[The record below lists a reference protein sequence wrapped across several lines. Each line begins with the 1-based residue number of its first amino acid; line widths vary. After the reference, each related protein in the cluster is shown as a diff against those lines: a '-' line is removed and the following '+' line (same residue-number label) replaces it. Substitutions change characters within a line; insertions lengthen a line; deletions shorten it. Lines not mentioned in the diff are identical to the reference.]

1 VRNHGNLLPLVAT
14 PNDFL
19 LSPTP
24 FEVIVSQG
32 TLVGIRADGGNSM
45 TNSLY
50 FLRHAETKV
59 NLSKP
64 AREWSITKDGALLV
78 KELATSE
85 KFSEIDGIIHSSE
98 EKAKQTADAF
108 AEGLD
113 VQMYQLSGL
122 DELARNHEGKLND
135 EEYRDRVYRTFS
147 DWEKNVPGWE
157 SSASA
162 LKRFED
168 AVRKVDVMFH
178 RKNVLIVTHGLILT
192 LYFCKLKNFQAIAYE
207 RWKQLKFLAWG
218 LVRDG
223 RALVDIV

>member
-1 VRNHGNLLPLVAT
+1 
-14 PNDFL
+14 
-19 LSPTP
+19 
-24 FEVIVSQG
+24 
-32 TLVGIRADGGNSM
+32 M

-64 AREWSITKDGALLV
+64 ARDWPITKVGASLA
-78 KELATSE
+78 KELAASE

-98 EKAKQTADAF
+98 GKAKQTAEAF
-108 AEGLD
+108 AEGLE

-135 EEYRDRVYRTFS
+135 EEYRERVHTTLR
-147 DWEKNVPGWE
+147 DPEKIVPGWE
-157 SSASA
+157 SGASA

-168 AVRKVDVMFH
+168 AVRKVDIMFH
-178 RKNVLIVTHGLILT
+178 RKNVLIVTHGLVLT
-192 LYFCKLKNFQAIAYE
+192 LYFCKLKNFESIAYE
-207 RWKQLKFLAWG
+207 RWTQLKFLAWG

-223 RALVDIV
+223 SALVDIV

>member
-1 VRNHGNLLPLVAT
+1 L
-14 PNDFL
+14 
-19 LSPTP
+19 
-24 FEVIVSQG
+24 
-32 TLVGIRADGGNSM
+32 

-59 NLSKP
+59 NLSAP
-64 AREWSITKDGALLV
+64 AREWSITAEGVKLA
-78 KELATSE
+78 KELAASE
-85 KFSEIDGIIHSSE
+85 KFSEINGIIHSSE
-98 EKAKQTADAF
+98 GKAKQTAEAF
-108 AEGLD
+108 TEGLD

-135 EEYRDRVYRTFS
+135 EEYRERVHRALS
-147 DWEKNVPGWE
+147 DTEKSVPGWE
-157 SSASA
+157 SGSSA

-168 AVRKVDVMFH
+168 AVKKVDIMFH
-178 RKNVLIVTHGLILT
+178 RKNVLIVTHGIVLT
-192 LYFCKLKNFQAIAYE
+192 LYFCKLKNFQSIAYE

>member
-1 VRNHGNLLPLVAT
+1 
-14 PNDFL
+14 
-19 LSPTP
+19 
-24 FEVIVSQG
+24 
-32 TLVGIRADGGNSM
+32 M

-59 NLSKP
+59 VLSKP
-64 AREWSITKDGALLV
+64 ARDWSITKAGASLA
-78 KELATSE
+78 KELATSV

-98 EKAKQTADAF
+98 GKAKQTAEAF

-135 EEYRDRVYRTFS
+135 EEYRERVHRAFS
-147 DWEKNVPGWE
+147 EPEKSVPGWE
-157 SSASA
+157 SAASA

-168 AVRKVDVMFH
+168 AVRKVDIMFH
-178 RKNVLIVTHGLILT
+178 QKNVLIVSHGLVLT
-192 LYFCKLKNFQAIAYE
+192 LYFCKLKGFEGIAYE

>member
-1 VRNHGNLLPLVAT
+1 
-14 PNDFL
+14 
-19 LSPTP
+19 
-24 FEVIVSQG
+24 
-32 TLVGIRADGGNSM
+32 M
-45 TNSLY
+45 TTSLY

-64 AREWSITKDGALLV
+64 AREWPITKEGALAA
-78 KELATSE
+78 KELAQSE
-85 KFSEIDGIIHSSE
+85 KFSEINGIIHSSE
-98 EKAKQTADAF
+98 DKAKQTAEAF

-122 DELARNHEGKLND
+122 DELARNHEGKLSE
-135 EEYRDRVYRTFS
+135 EEYRERVHRTFNNP
-147 DWEKNVPGWE
+147 EKNVPGWE
-157 SSASA
+157 SANSA

-168 AVRKVDVMFH
+168 AVRKVDIMFH
-178 RKNVLIVTHGLILT
+178 QKNVLIVSHGLVLT
-192 LYFCKLKNFQAIAYE
+192 LYFCRLKNFQSIAYE

>member
-1 VRNHGNLLPLVAT
+1 MA
-14 PNDFL
+14 
-19 LSPTP
+19 
-24 FEVIVSQG
+24 
-32 TLVGIRADGGNSM
+32 
-45 TNSLY
+45 NSLY

-64 AREWSITKDGALLV
+64 ARDWPITKNGVVLT
-78 KELATSE
+78 KELAKSE

-98 EKAKQTADAF
+98 VKAKQTAEAF
-108 AEGLD
+108 AEGFD

-135 EEYRDRVYRTFS
+135 EEYLERVHRTLNEP
-147 DWEKNVPGWE
+147 EKTVPGWE

-168 AVRKVDVMFH
+168 AVRKVDIMFH
-178 RKNVLIVTHGLILT
+178 RKNVLIVTHGLVLT
-192 LYFCKLKNFQAIAYE
+192 LYFCQLKNFQSIAYE

>member
-1 VRNHGNLLPLVAT
+1 
-14 PNDFL
+14 
-19 LSPTP
+19 
-24 FEVIVSQG
+24 
-32 TLVGIRADGGNSM
+32 M

-59 NLSKP
+59 NLSTP
-64 AREWSITKDGALLV
+64 AREWPITKDGVLLV
-78 KELATSE
+78 KELVASE
-85 KFSEIDGIIHSSE
+85 KISEIDGIVHSSE
-98 EKAKQTADAF
+98 GKAKQTAEVF

-135 EEYRDRVYRTFS
+135 EEYRERVHRTLS
-147 DWEKNVPGWE
+147 DQEKSAPGWE
-157 SSASA
+157 SAASA

-168 AVRKVDVMFH
+168 AVRKVDIMFH
-178 RKNVLIVTHGLILT
+178 RKNVLIVTHGIVLT
-192 LYFCKLKNFQAIAYE
+192 LYFCKLKNFQSIAYE

>member
-1 VRNHGNLLPLVAT
+1 
-14 PNDFL
+14 
-19 LSPTP
+19 
-24 FEVIVSQG
+24 
-32 TLVGIRADGGNSM
+32 M

-50 FLRHAETKV
+50 FLRHAATKV

-64 AREWSITKDGALLV
+64 AREWPITKNGVILA

-85 KFSEIDGIIHSSE
+85 KFSEINGIIHSSE
-98 EKAKQTADAF
+98 VKAKQTAEAF

-113 VQMYQLSGL
+113 IQMYQLSGL
-122 DELARNHEGKLND
+122 DELARNHEGRLND
-135 EEYRDRVYRTFS
+135 EEYRERVHRALS
-147 DWEKNVPGWE
+147 EPENGVLGWE
-157 SSASA
+157 SANSA

-168 AVRKVDVMFH
+168 AVKKVDIMFH
-178 RKNVLIVTHGLILT
+178 QKNVLIVSHGLVLT
-192 LYFCKLKNFQAIAYE
+192 LYFCKLKGLQGIAYE